1 MRKFPLIVTSALFAS
16 AFVTA
21 AWAQTTAAPAPAAKP
36 AAAPAQERKDPRDTD
51 GDHRASWDEYR
62 KAMSDN
68 FVRLDKNKD
77 NVLESAEL
85 PQNPPPKPGQRL
97 SREQFD
103 KDLRTGFDNLDKN
116 KDGYLAGD
124 ELPRAPGAKPAAAP
138 TAAKK

>member
-1 MRKFPLIVTSALFAS
+1 MRKFPLVFTATLLATAFA
-16 AFVTA
+16 AT
-21 AWAQTTAAPAPAAKP
+21 AWAQTAAKPAPAAKP
-36 AAAPAQERKDPRDTD
+36 AAAAQERKDPRDTD
-51 GDHRASWDEYR
+51 GDHRASWAEYQ

-85 PQNPPPKPGQRL
+85 PQNPPQKPGQRL

-103 KDLRTGFDNLDKN
+103 KDLRTGFDNLDTN

-124 ELPRAPGAKPAAAP
+124 ELPRAPSAKPAAAP

>member
-16 AFVTA
+16 AFITT

-36 AAAPAQERKDPRDTD
+36 AAAPAQERKDPRDAD
-51 GDHRASWDEYR
+51 GDHRASWDEYQ

-97 SREQFD
+97 SRAQFD
-103 KDLRTGFDNLDKN
+103 KDLRPGFDNLDKN
-116 KDGYLAGD
+116 KDGYLDGN
-124 ELPRAPGAKPAAAP
+124 ELPRAPNAKPAP

>member
-1 MRKFPLIVTSALFAS
+1 MRKFPIAVTAALLAT
-16 AFVTA
+16 AFVTTSS
-21 AWAQTTAAPAPAAKP
+21 AQTAAAPAQAAAKP
-36 AAAPAQERKDPRDTD
+36 AAAQERKDPRDLD
-51 GDHRASWDEYR
+51 GDRRASWDEYR

-68 FVRLDKNKD
+68 FARLDKNKD

-103 KDLRTGFDNLDKN
+103 KDLRTGFDNLDTN
-116 KDGYLAGD
+116 KDGYLTGD
-124 ELPRAPGAKPAAAP
+124 ELPRAPGAKPAPAP

>member
-1 MRKFPLIVTSALFAS
+1 MRKFSLIVTAALLAS
-16 AFVTA
+16 ASVTT

-36 AAAPAQERKDPRDTD
+36 SAAPAQERKDPRDLD
-51 GDHRASWDEYR
+51 GDHRASWDEYQ
-62 KAMSDN
+62 KAMNDN
-68 FVRLDKNKD
+68 FMRLDKNKD

-124 ELPRAPGAKPAAAP
+124 ELPRAPGAKPAPAP